1 MSAYNY
7 PQNESRRKAAAA
19 GFTLIE
25 ILIVVV
31 IISILLAIAYPAYTK
46 YVQDA
51 RQEAGRALLLDWA
64 SALEGYRGKHFSYN
78 GASSMTGTLVPES
91 VGHKHYK
98 YTISVPSDHKYTIKA
113 TPYSAIMS
121 GTETMV
127 LDSQGNACAAVGGCT
142 PSSSSS
148 W

>member
-1 MSAYNY
+1 MKAYSY
-7 PQNESRRKAAAA
+7 HRSKCRTQASAA

-31 IISILLAIAYPAYTK
+31 IVSILLSVAYPAYTK

-51 RQEAGRALLLDWA
+51 HQEAGKGVLLDWA
-64 SALEGYRGKHFSYN
+64 SALEGYRGKHFSYK
-78 GASSMTGTLVPES
+78 GAGSKTGTLVPES

-98 YTISVPSDHKYTIKA
+98 FTISVPSDHKYTIKA
-113 TPYSAIMS
+113 TPYSSVMT
-121 GTETMV
+121 GTETMA

-142 PSSSSS
+142 PTSGSS